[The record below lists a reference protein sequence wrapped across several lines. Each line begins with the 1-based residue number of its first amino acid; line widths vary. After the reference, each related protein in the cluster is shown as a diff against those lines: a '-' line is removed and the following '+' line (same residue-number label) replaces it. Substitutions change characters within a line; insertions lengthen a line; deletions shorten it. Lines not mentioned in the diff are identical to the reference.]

1 VKIVRYLI
9 CLGGLLVVHG
19 VALAQHIYTC
29 RDKGGHEIT
38 SDRPIPECADLPMQE
53 HGRSGIVV
61 REIPAPLTPAQQAA
75 QAEAEKQKRLQ
86 QEAERDKH
94 RADVVLLSTYPD
106 VPSIEV
112 ARSRALGDFQDSL
125 RSANERMAGLL
136 QDRAALQREAA
147 PFTSTNRPLPGNLQR
162 SIDANVLAI
171 SSEQRNIDDRKA
183 DVARIN
189 ARFDAYTA
197 RLHEL
202 EVDPS
207 GATTSTSPK
216 R

>member
-1 VKIVRYLI
+1 VKIVPHI
-9 CLGGLLVVHG
+9 VCVAGLLSMHG
-19 VALAQHIYTC
+19 AALAQHIYTC

-61 REIPAPLTPAQQAA
+61 RDIPAPLTPAQQAA

-86 QEAERDKH
+86 EESVRDKH
-94 RADVVLLSTYPD
+94 RADVVLMSTYPD

-136 QDRAALQREAA
+136 QDRQALQRESA
-147 PFTSTNRPLPGNLQR
+147 PFTNANRPLPGNLQR
-162 SIDANVLAI
+162 SIDANALAI
-171 SSEQRNIDDRKA
+171 SSEQHNIDDRKN
-183 DVARIN
+183 DIARIN
-189 ARFDAYTA
+189 ARFDAYTT
-197 RLHEL
+197 RLHDLEL
-202 EVDPS
+202 DPT
-207 GATTSTSPK
+207 GATNTSSVK